1 MAPDKNLGPTI
12 VTSSWYEEV
21 SRMLSDVLFYRRVDA
36 VPFTSMKN
44 ALISILERYGHSL
57 GDKLTSYILQYVD
70 AHTPAHFKILPK
82 VHKSPMVGKPIV
94 ASTNNSSHT
103 FY

>member
-1 MAPDKNLGPTI
+1 MAADKNLGPTI
-12 VTSSWYEEV
+12 VTSSWYEEEV

-57 GDKLTSYILQYVD
+57 GDKLKSYILQYVD
-70 AHTPAHFKILPK
+70 AHIPVHFKILPK
-82 VHKSPMVGKPIV
+82 VHTLRVRRT
-94 ASTNNSSHT
+94 STR
-103 FY
+103 